1 MTVRPALALLLTI
14 LVTLSSASAARAQT
28 LEAGGS
34 IATSCKGSD
43 GSFCNDTHSNLRTL
57 GPYASVWF
65 NDFIEVTGRV
75 VWLDQPDINGSVMFP
90 APATFSIVERH
101 RTLAQGEIVWH
112 FLREKRV
119 RLMFGLGAGRYWDRE
134 DVSCAPAGCE
144 AGIAGLTVGRNRES
158 HVDRI
163 DSRRPV
169 RPADVTAPASRRLEI
184 PQPVQRRERAVRGLP
199 RRRLQA
205 LLRAGTLNR
214 DSHA

>member
-1 MTVRPALALLLTI
+1 MTVRPALALVLTI

-28 LEAGGS
+28 LEAGVS

-101 RTLAQGEIVWH
+101 RTLAQGEVVWH

-134 DVSCAPAGCE
+134 DVSCEPAGCE
-144 AGIAGLTVGRNRES
+144 AGIAGLTAGRNRES
-158 HVDRI
+158 HVDRSI
-163 DSRRPV
+163 LVGLSVPLTSRL
-169 RPADVTAPASRRLEI
+169 RL
-184 PQPVQRRERAVRGLP
+184 RGGWRYHNPFNDENALSEVFLGVGC
-199 RRRLQA
+199 RLF
-205 LLRAGTLNR
+205 
-214 DSHA
+214 

>member
-28 LEAGGS
+28 LEAGVS

-158 HVDRI
+158 HVDRSI
-163 DSRRPV
+163 LVGLSVPLTSRL
-169 RPADVTAPASRRLEI
+169 RL
-184 PQPVQRRERAVRGLP
+184 RGGWRYHNPFNDENALSEVFLGVGC
-199 RRRLQA
+199 RLF
-205 LLRAGTLNR
+205 
-214 DSHA
+214 